1 MAHTLLTKLSHLGT
15 ATCDELHPRAPVA
28 LPPIRTSTVRFNSI
42 DDLHDTYK
50 RQAAGER
57 IVGYGRMG
65 METHAAFEQIMCELE
80 GGKRA
85 FLAPSGL
92 NAISM
97 ALLSLLSAGDHM
109 LVADCVYGPVRQLD
123 DTVLKR
129 MNISSTY
136 CSMRDMAILELNIQP
151 NTKLIY
157 VESPGSLLFEMLDL
171 PAIVEVAKKHN
182 LLVVTDNTWGSGIAY
197 RPLDLG
203 ADVSV
208 VAVTKYI
215 GGHSDLLMGAVV
227 AKNDSVIKQID
238 TNQYALGFST
248 SADDAWL
255 AIRGVRTIDVR
266 MKRQAESTLKVC
278 EFFNQQ
284 AETLQI
290 YHPAYEK
297 DQNHAL
303 WKRDALGSNGMLS
316 VALNFTKAQTK
327 VFVEALELFSIG
339 YSWGGY
345 ESLVD
350 MVNTDFLKKHAYWN
364 ADYPSLVR
372 MHIGLES
379 VDDLIADYEQ
389 ALTKARAVKW

>member
-1 MAHTLLTKLSHLGT
+1 MAHSLLTKLSHLGT
-15 ATCDELHPRAPVA
+15 APCDEQHPRAPVA

-65 METHAAFEQIMCELE
+65 MDTHAAFEEIMCELE

-123 DTVLKR
+123 ETVLRR

-136 CSMRDMAILELNIQP
+136 CSMRDVAAIEASIQA
-151 NTKLIY
+151 NTKMIY
-157 VESPGSLLFEMLDL
+157 LESPGSLLFEMLDL
-171 PAIVEVAKKHN
+171 PAIVAVAKKHN

-203 ADVSV
+203 ADVSI

-227 AKNDSVIKQID
+227 AKDDSVIKQID

-266 MKRQAESTLKVC
+266 MQRHAANALKVC
-278 EFFNQQ
+278 EFFAQQ

-297 DQNHAL
+297 DSNHHL
-303 WKRDALGSNGMLS
+303 WQRDALGSNGMLS
-316 VALNFTKAQTK
+316 VAFNFTKAQTK
-327 VFVEALELFSIG
+327 VFVEALALFSIG

-350 MVNTDFLKKHAYWN
+350 MVNTDFLKNHAYWN
-364 ADYPSLVR
+364 KDYPSLVR

-379 VDDLIADYEQ
+379 VDDLIADIEQ
-389 ALTKARAVKW
+389 ALAKARAA